1 MSSGQIQNDP
11 LTNPVKM
18 GYNGRH
24 DGECNS
30 PSAVKRTNI
39 LFSCSVVAAA
49 SVRFAPNLA
58 TNLRKED
65 V

>member
-1 MSSGQIQNDP
+1 
-11 LTNPVKM
+11 VKM

-24 DGECNS
+24 DGECDS

-39 LFSCSVVAAA
+39 LFLCSVVAATR
-49 SVRFAPNLA
+49 VRFAPNSA

>member
-1 MSSGQIQNDP
+1 
-11 LTNPVKM
+11 VKM

-24 DGECNS
+24 DGECDS

-39 LFSCSVVAAA
+39 LFLCSVVAATR
-49 SVRFAPNLA
+49 VRFAPNLA